1 MISYDKLVIDFI
13 TQNYLTLTIAFTLL
27 KGVAKV
33 TPWAWDD
40 SIVSLFF
47 GVFKGLRP
55 GNDVGT
61 ESHS

>member
-1 MISYDKLVIDFI
+1 MDKEIIEFV
-13 TQNYLTLTIAFTLL
+13 TNNYLSLTLAFTLL

-47 GVFKGLRP
+47 GVFTSINPTKGVKP
-55 GNDVGT
+55 K
-61 ESHS
+61 